1 MTMISDTATL
11 AEACARLADEP
22 YLCVDTEFIRE
33 KTYWP
38 LLCLVQFGGPDGNDV
53 AVDPLA
59 EGIDLAPLLALL
71 DKPDLVKVF
80 HAARQDIEIFF
91 HMTGRIPEPLFDT
104 QVAAMVCGFGEAA
117 SYETLARKL
126 AGAKVDKSSRFTDW
140 AKRPLSERQLTY
152 ALGDVAH
159 LPKIYTKLLRRLR
172 DTGRGAWVDEEM
184 AVLTDPMTY
193 DIHPERAWRRL
204 KTRNTKPR
212 ALAVLRAV
220 VAVRESWAQ
229 EKDLPRQ
236 RLVRDEA
243 LMEIAAHAP
252 DTAEALAQ
260 TRGLSS
266 GAAHGRLG
274 QALLEAVAAG
284 LAVPDADCPRPAKP
298 PQPARGVGP
307 LVDLLK
313 VLLKMR
319 CEEHDVAQKLVA
331 TAAQLERLAA
341 DGEDADGVA
350 ALHGWRRDIFGG
362 DALALRDGRLAL
374 TVRGGR
380 TDVIELTGGTEGA
393 APTRART
400 G

>member
-1 MTMISDTATL
+1 MISDTATL

-38 LLCLVQFGGPDGNDV
+38 LLCLVQIGGPDGNGV

-140 AKRPLSERQLTY
+140 AKRPLSDRQLTY

-159 LPKIYTKLLRRLR
+159 LPTIYDKLLRRLR
-172 DTGRGAWVDEEM
+172 ETGRGAWVDEEM

-193 DIHPERAWRRL
+193 DINPERAWRRL

-274 QALLEAVAAG
+274 QALLDAVAAG
-284 LAVPDADCPRPAKP
+284 LAVPDADCPRPARAP
-298 PQPARGVGP
+298 HPARGVGP

-313 VLLKMR
+313 VLLKLR

-341 DGEDADGVA
+341 DGEDAESVA

-362 DALALRDGRLAL
+362 DALALRAGRLAL

-380 TDVIELTGGTEGA
+380 TDVIELAEGGEIVAPARAQTG
-393 APTRART
+393 
-400 G
+400 